1 MSNLVLPRL
10 IDVQAEKYGD
20 RTALTYRDYASETW
34 IPVSWNQFATRV
46 REVAD
51 ALLALQVS
59 EQENIGIFSQNKP
72 SFSGLSVL

>member
-51 ALLALQVS
+51 ALLALQEPS
-59 EQENIGIFSQNKP
+59 NLLNLIFFAIKIQ
-72 SFSGLSVL
+72 